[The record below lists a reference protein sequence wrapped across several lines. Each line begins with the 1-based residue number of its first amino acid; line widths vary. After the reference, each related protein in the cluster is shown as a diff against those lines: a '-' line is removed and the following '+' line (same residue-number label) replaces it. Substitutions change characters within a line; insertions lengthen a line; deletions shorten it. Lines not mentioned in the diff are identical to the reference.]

1 MHRKLILSILFLL
14 LGFGTSR
21 AQQEPIAE
29 FFCGAELNY
38 ADRNFT
44 RLYDALINL
53 TPGFKVNLG
62 HDWQIAGQVFL
73 PIVNEGYAE
82 RNSMF
87 RLNMANIS
95 KELHFENALQY
106 FKLTAGLFGK
116 ERFGGDLRWMYP
128 VTSWLMLNARFGLT
142 NHWALGMG
150 WDDAEAEFG
159 DMKWNLSANVG
170 ASIWLDSWKT
180 ELRGNGGRYLNNDY
194 GVEGEIIRHFKHCS
208 VSIFAQLHEAF
219 YNVYDK
225 NTTRTTGGFRVVMI
239 LPPYKKQKSEIVVRP
254 ASNFRLTYNAQ
265 SDGYSMRKYTT
276 DPEENER
283 IYPIRIP
290 WATGNFDE

>member
-1 MHRKLILSILFLL
+1 MFHKRSILILSVFLAI
-14 LGFGTSR
+14 GR
-21 AQQEPIAE
+21 VQAQEPVAE

-53 TPGFKVNLG
+53 TPGVKVNLG
-62 HDWQIAGQVFL
+62 HDWQIAGQFFL

-87 RLNMANIS
+87 RLTMANIS
-95 KELHFENALQY
+95 KELHFVNARQY

-150 WDDAEAEFG
+150 WDDAESVFG
-159 DMKWNLSANVG
+159 DMEWNLTSILG
-170 ASIWLDSWKT
+170 ASIWLDPWKT
-180 ELRGNGGRYLNNDY
+180 ELRGTCGRYLNKDY
-194 GVEGEIIRHFKHCS
+194 GMEGEIVRHFKHCS
-208 VSIFAQLHEAF
+208 VTIFAQYHELAP
-219 YNVYDK
+219 YTVISGSHRY
-225 NTTRTTGGFRVVMI
+225 TGGFRIVMM
-239 LPPYKKQKSEIVVRP
+239 LPPYNKKQQGDIIFRP

-283 IYPIRIP
+283 TYPIRIP
-290 WATGNFDE
+290 WGTGNFDE